1 MLEHTFCHISGL
13 GLKTEKLLWQAGI
26 RRWDDWRNP
35 PPVRMKTSCPN
46 EIPSVIEN
54 SRRALTAD
62 PAFFTSRLA
71 TSEHWR
77 IFPHFRGKTAFLDI
91 ETTGLADSSEITTI
105 AVYDGSEIHVFVN
118 GRNLEQFPEF
128 IEAFQVLVTYNGRT
142 FDIPFIER
150 FFRIRLRQAQIDLR
164 YVLARLGFKGGLKG
178 CEKKL
183 GMSRGQLE
191 GVDGYFAVLLWNE
204 YANYNDERALE
215 TLLAYNIEDTVN
227 LERLAVEAYN
237 RNIAATPFAENLV
250 LDPPTSP
257 PLPYNPDP
265 ACIDRIKRKY
275 RLVW

>member
-1 MLEHTFCHISGL
+1 MLTHTFCHIPGL
-13 GLKTEKLLWQAGI
+13 GLKTEQLLWQAGI
-26 RRWDDWRNP
+26 KRWNDWQNP
-35 PPVRMKTSCPN
+35 PPVRMKTGCPA
-46 EIPSVIEN
+46 EIPGMLED

-71 TSEHWR
+71 ASEHWR
-77 IFPHFRGKTAFLDI
+77 IFPHFRGETAFLDI

-105 AVYDGSEIHVFVN
+105 AVYDGREIHVFVN

-128 IEAFQVLVTYNGRT
+128 IAPFRVLVTYNGRT

-183 GMSRGQLE
+183 GIGRGQLD
-191 GVDGYFAVLLWNE
+191 GVDGYFAVLLWHE
-204 YANYNDERALE
+204 YEKYGDERALE

-237 RNIAATPFAENLV
+237 RNLSATPFAEELA
-250 LDPPTSP
+250 LALPTPPS
-257 PLPYNPDP
+257 LPCNPDP
-265 ACIDRIKRKY
+265 ACIERIRGRY
-275 RLVW
+275 RLA